1 MAMNI
6 GSLERT
12 LRKAYGPR
20 LKCRVDRDAE
30 MIEMHWSGFDQ
41 YRDGSGSDSM
51 RVVVLLQGNGEY
63 LEVAAPSLYDASDCK
78 HMEALCRVL
87 LGTSLRTQL
96 VQFSLDE
103 SDGEIR
109 ATAEMVLMDGA
120 CTPKQLQATIEI
132 VKNVI
137 DEFHPHVKLAMELG
151 TISFPDEGTVVR
163 PSLEDAEAESA
174 PPAEVDLDVTLR
186 DSLEA
191 SRVAGRKMW
200 ESADPPRDVGRRV

>member
-1 MAMNI
+1 
-6 GSLERT
+6 
-12 LRKAYGPR
+12 
-20 LKCRVDRDAE
+20 VDQDAE
-30 MIEMHWSGFDQ
+30 MIEMNWSGFDH
-41 YRDGSGSDSM
+41 YRDESGSDSM
-51 RVVVLLQGNGEY
+51 RLVVLLQGNGEY

-109 ATAEMVLMDGA
+109 ATAEMVLMDSA

-137 DEFHPHVKLAMELG
+137 DKFHPHVKLAMEIG
-151 TISFPDEGTVVR
+151 TISFPDEGTVIR
-163 PSLEDAEAESA
+163 PSLNDSESESVPLA
-174 PPAEVDLDVTLR
+174 DVDLDLTLR
-186 DSLEA
+186 ESLEE

-200 ESADPPRDVGRRV
+200 ESAEPPRDVGRRI